1 MKKSNLIK
9 VVTILLISVMV
20 MLFATTVNAANE
32 NDNEVKDLTHT
43 LLNSNNTTENNTP
56 ANDTPKNNTP
66 KNNTNNNT
74 NNTANNTNKSVYNN
88 TNSNL
93 PKTGIEDSIPVAMLV
108 VIFGISAVYAYKKI
122 SDYKNI

>member
-32 NDNEVKDLTHT
+32 DDGFESLTHT
-43 LLNSNNTTENNTP
+43 LLNGNNTP
-56 ANDTPKNNTP
+56 ANNTPANNTPAKNTPKNNTP
-66 KNNTNNNT
+66 VNS
-74 NNTANNTNKSVYNN
+74 SVYNN
-88 TNSNL
+88 NNNSNL

-108 VIFGISAVYAYKKI
+108 VIFGISAIYAYKKVKE
-122 SDYKNI
+122 YNA